1 MNQREAR
8 EAALA
13 ALYQIDLADI
23 PVDQALQTALAR
35 CSQEARSY
43 AAQLVHGTCG
53 LRKKIDE
60 ILVARTSGWQLDRI
74 AVIDRNLLRL
84 ALYEMIEEGLSPG
97 IAIDEAVEIAKK
109 YGTADSYRFIN
120 GVLSRTLEDVARIRK
135 QQSNGE

>member
-23 PVDQALQTALAR
+23 PEDQALQTALAR
-35 CSQEARSY
+35 CSQEARAY
-43 AAQLVHGTCG
+43 AAQLVHGTCA
-53 LRKKIDE
+53 LREKIDE

-84 ALYEMIEEGLSPG
+84 ALYEMIGEGLSPG

-120 GVLSRTLEDVARIRK
+120 GVLSRTLDDVTRIRK